1 MVLNAYGILFKLPNL
16 KANRLECAVRM
27 RSLLSYSCRD
37 IRIISTFS
45 PLHFVPATQA
55 IPELAVQP
63 HLESLFSAKK
73 RIFVAVVAM

>member
-55 IPELAVQP
+55 ITELAVQP

-73 RIFVAVVAM
+73 RIFVVVVAM